1 MRQYAFAI
9 PLRFGSARLCEVT
22 ANGLAESGPEESPER
37 EANGLQDEQ
46 GSSASSRKNGVS
58 MRGARARK

>member
-22 ANGLAESGPEESPER
+22 ANAFAESGPEESPER
-37 EANGLQDEQ
+37 EANGLRDEQ
-46 GSSASSRKNGVS
+46 GPSASSRKQGVS
-58 MRGARARK
+58 VRRARARK